1 MNTKLFTENLK
12 ANNIMNEFI
21 LEEAVSLI
29 YRLAILKKNATA
41 DTKPDITQ
49 IGHICG
55 VLTMNDQIEI
65 VIKFHDELRQFTK
78 EEFNNEVLL
87 YEN

>member
-1 MNTKLFTENLK
+1 MNRELFTENLK

-29 YRLAILKKNATA
+29 YRLAILKKNAA
-41 DTKPDITQ
+41 ANKKPNITQ

-78 EEFNNEVLL
+78 VEFNNQVLL
-87 YEN
+87 YDR